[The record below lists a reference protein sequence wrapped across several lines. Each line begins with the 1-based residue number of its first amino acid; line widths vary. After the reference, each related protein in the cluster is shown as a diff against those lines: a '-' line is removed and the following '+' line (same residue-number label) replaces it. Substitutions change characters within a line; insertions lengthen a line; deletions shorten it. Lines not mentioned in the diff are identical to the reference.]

1 MAGKEKCIMPDADS
15 KTPYFHGEFHHGIDE
30 SRRVMIPAKWR
41 PENAD
46 VVFRVLPWPVNVED
60 CLLVLP
66 PERWDL
72 MMEKLKV
79 NRMQDKRV
87 AALERVLGGTSAAIT
102 LDKVGRLC
110 LPENLA
116 KAAALEREAVFVGRL
131 DKFEIW
137 SPARHKASTI
147 QDKILAASVV
157 EEIDL

>member
-1 MAGKEKCIMPDADS
+1 MPNEEN
-15 KTPYFHGEFHHGIDE
+15 KPLYFHEEFRHGIDG
-30 SRRVMIPAKWR
+30 SRRVMLPAKWR
-41 PENAD
+41 PKDAGM
-46 VVFRVLPWPVNVED
+46 VFRVLPWPVNVQE

-72 MMEKLKV
+72 MVQKLKLTK
-79 NRMQDKRV
+79 MQDPRV
-87 AALERVLGGTSAAIT
+87 AALERVLGGTSAALT

-137 SPARHKASTI
+137 SPARYQVSTV
-147 QDKILAASVV
+147 QDKILAASVIDQ
-157 EEIDL
+157 IDL

>member
-1 MAGKEKCIMPDADS
+1 MANEENKPL
-15 KTPYFHGEFHHGIDE
+15 YFHEEFRHGIDG
-30 SRRVMIPAKWR
+30 SRRVMLPAKWR
-41 PENAD
+41 PKDANM
-46 VVFRVLPWPVNVED
+46 VFRVLPWPVNVQE

-72 MMEKLKV
+72 MVQKLKLTK
-79 NRMQDKRV
+79 MQDPRV
-87 AALERVLGGTSAAIT
+87 AALERVLGGTSAALA

-137 SPARHKASTI
+137 TPARYEVSTV
-147 QDKILAASVV
+147 QDKILAASVIDQ
-157 EEIDL
+157 IDL

>member
-1 MAGKEKCIMPDADS
+1 ML
-15 KTPYFHGEFHHGIDE
+15 
-30 SRRVMIPAKWR
+30 PAKWR
-41 PENAD
+41 PKDAGL
-46 VVFRVLPWPVNVED
+46 VFRVLPWPVNVQE

-72 MMEKLKV
+72 MVQKLKLTK
-79 NRMQDKRV
+79 MQDPRV
-87 AALERVLGGTSAAIT
+87 AALERVLGGTSAALT

-137 SPARHKASTI
+137 SPARYEVSTV
-147 QDKILAASVV
+147 QDKILAASVIDQ
-157 EEIDL
+157 IDL

>member
-1 MAGKEKCIMPDADS
+1 MAESDS
-15 KTPYFHGEFHHGIDE
+15 KTPYFHGEFRHGIDD

-41 PENAD
+41 PDDAS
-46 VVFRVLPWPVNVED
+46 VVFRVLPWPVNVEE

-72 MMEKLKV
+72 MMQKLKV
-79 NRMQDKRV
+79 NKMQDKRV
-87 AALERVLGGTSAAIT
+87 AALERVLGGTSAALTI
-102 LDKVGRLC
+102 DKVGRFC

-116 KAAALEREAVFVGRL
+116 KAAALEKEAVFVGRL

-137 SPARHKASTI
+137 SPARYRTSTI